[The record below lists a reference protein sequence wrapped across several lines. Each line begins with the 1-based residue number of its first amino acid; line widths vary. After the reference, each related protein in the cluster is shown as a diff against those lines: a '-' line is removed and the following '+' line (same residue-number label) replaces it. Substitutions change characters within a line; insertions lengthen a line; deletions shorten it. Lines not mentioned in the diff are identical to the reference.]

1 MNERQ
6 NLTREELLREINR
19 ILKKATGEQL
29 RKVSALI
36 SALDK

>member
-1 MNERQ
+1 MNECQ

-19 ILKKATGEQL
+19 IIQKATVEQL

-36 SALDK
+36 AALDK

>member
-1 MNERQ
+1 MGENQ
-6 NLTREELLREINR
+6 ILTREELLREISR
-19 ILKKATGEQL
+19 ILQKATVEQL